1 MNSMATLDPYN
12 VPLDKRKLCHLLR
25 RTGFGA
31 SPTDI
36 EMHLGR
42 TAAEVVDQLMAEATN
57 PSIIPLPDEP
67 SWASLPIPNRND
79 NSAEEIKDYNQNNR
93 TWKLDLRTEWMSLMR
108 SVGLREKMVLFW
120 HDHFVTSVDV
130 YDYASL
136 AFQYLALLRQH
147 AFGNFKQFVYD
158 IGLDPT
164 MLIYLNGEENDV
176 GDANE
181 NYAREL
187 LELFTMGQ
195 RDRYDALNYTQT
207 DIEEIA
213 RALTGWENNLTTL
226 TSTFVSKN
234 HDTGAKSIFGRQGAF
249 GYNDVV
255 NIVFE
260 ERGVQTAF
268 YICMKLYQEFVH
280 QEPDVNVIQQMADLF
295 IANDFQIEPVI
306 STLLKSQAFYDDQV
320 IGAKIKS
327 PIEFMIGLLKELDYS
342 PDQVMLEGLYLEVE
356 RMELGQL
363 ILSPPDVSGWPGY
376 RSWISTDTLSS
387 RWAVADLLLY
397 TIRNGQPLNL
407 VSVFESL
414 PEANDSLA
422 AFSLPIAIA
431 ERLLPVKIEELDIPE
446 VDDAFNGDLVSNPV
460 PTNILVGPANNR
472 NLAKLFLGDVPWY
485 EWDIGEDG
493 ANQVLLNYVLY
504 LSQLP
509 EFQLT

>member
-31 SPTDI
+31 SPADI

-42 TAAEVVDQLMAEATN
+42 TAGEVVDQLIAEATN

-67 SWASLPIPNRND
+67 SWASLPVPNRND

-120 HDHFVTSVDV
+120 HDHFVTSIDV
-130 YDYASL
+130 YDYAAL
-136 AFQYLALLRQH
+136 AFQYLALIRQH

-195 RDRYDALNYTQT
+195 RDRYDALNYTQS
-207 DIEEIA
+207 DIEEVA

-234 HDTGAKSIFGRQGAF
+234 HDTGVKNIFGRQGAF

-280 QEPDVNVIQQMADLF
+280 QEPDVNVVQQMADLF
-295 IANDFQIEPVI
+295 IANNFQLEPVI
-306 STLLKSQAFYDDQV
+306 STLLKSQAFFDDQV

-327 PIEFMIGLLKELDYS
+327 PIEFIIGLLKELDYS
-342 PDQVMLEGLYLEVE
+342 PDQAMLEGLYLEIE
-356 RMELGQL
+356 RIELGQL

-387 RWAVADLLLY
+387 RWAVADLILY

-407 VSVFESL
+407 VSIFESL